1 MNWNRE
7 GQRVFAEYLNQFP
20 VTGIVESSRV
30 KYGGSVQHTVLLDS
44 PVQVYG
50 SEWRTRLLI
59 DEQQIVSVEELA

>member
-1 MNWNRE
+1 MSWQRE
-7 GQRVFAEYLNQFP
+7 GQRIFAEYLGTIP

-30 KYGGSVQHTVLLDS
+30 RYGGSVQHTLLLDS

-59 DEQQIVSVEELA
+59 DESQIVSVEELV